1 MSWLII
7 AFIIPIPIFHLWL
20 HALLDVWKKHPLAY
34 YAVCAPLWLSSFFL
48 FRPIDQLSPYL
59 FTPSDVLV
67 KIGYALMALG
77 VLGIISS
84 FLTIGPKRF
93 LMWAV
98 LNPTSTE
105 QKIVHSG
112 PFKLVPHPAY
122 LGYLCVALGDF
133 LASGKLYL
141 VAALIFLLAL
151 TPLIIYFEQKELQ
164 KRIAGRA

>member
-1 MSWLII
+1 MDKIFRLID
-7 AFIIPIPIFHLWL
+7 P
-20 HALLDVWKKHPLAY
+20 
-34 YAVCAPLWLSSFFL
+34 
-48 FRPIDQLSPYL
+48 LSPIL
-59 FTPSDVLV
+59 FTPGNTLI

-77 VLGIISS
+77 ALGAISS
-84 FLTIGPKRF
+84 FLIIGPKRF

-122 LGYLCVALGDF
+122 LGYLCAASGAL

-141 VAALIFLLAL
+141 AVALIFLLAL
-151 TPLIIYFEQKELQ
+151 TPLVIYLENRELTQ
-164 KRIAGRA
+164 RALKS